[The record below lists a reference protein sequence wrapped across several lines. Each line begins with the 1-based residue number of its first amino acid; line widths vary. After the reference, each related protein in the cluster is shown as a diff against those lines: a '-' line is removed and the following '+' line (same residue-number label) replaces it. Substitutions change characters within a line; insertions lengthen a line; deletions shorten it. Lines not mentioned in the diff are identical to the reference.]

1 MKKKLLAVAVAGVL
15 AAPVAAFAQSS
26 VTISGVFKGSFES
39 LSFGQSAK
47 VGSRSQTGVTDDSSA
62 IRFNVREDLGGGL
75 AAIAQVDVR
84 FTLDNQS
91 AINAGGNNH
100 IGLVSKNW
108 GRIFLG
114 RQDLHYFN
122 RESELTV
129 LGSLR
134 ADSVSLLAFAGGG
147 ATAIAGATRTT
158 NVVHYTTPNW
168 NGFTTIVAYSANPT
182 AAEADIATAVR
193 KGRAWHVNPN
203 WAQKNFQIGYSY
215 WTSKNDANVTGA
227 SVATLATV
235 AGDQRG
241 DRLYGSYNWGGL
253 KVGLAWDKSK
263 ITNNVASLG
272 KVSDR
277 SAWSVPVQYK
287 WGNHGIYGHYTKARD
302 DKATAAVQ
310 DGAKMLALSYA
321 YSLSKRTSV
330 AFSYAKITNDVGANY
345 QLFTNT
351 AFGLANSAAQTGAA
365 GEDPRLW
372 AVTMRHAF

>member
-39 LSFGQSAK
+39 LKWGNPGAGKSPSG
-47 VGSRSQTGVTDDSSA
+47 QTGVADDSSA

-75 AAIAQVDVR
+75 AAIGQVDVR

-91 AINAGGNNH
+91 ALNAGGNNH
-100 IGLVSKNW
+100 VGFVSKNW

-134 ADSVSLLAFAGGG
+134 ADSISLLAFAGGG
-147 ATAIAGATRTT
+147 GTAIAGATRTA

-168 NGFTTIVAYSANPT
+168 NGFTTIVAYSSNAT
-182 AAEADIATAVR
+182 GAEADIGSGVR
-193 KGRAWHVNPN
+193 KGRAWNVNPN

-215 WTSKNDANVTGA
+215 WSSKNDANVTGA
-227 SVATLATV
+227 SIAGIATV

-263 ITNNVASLG
+263 ITNSVGALG

-277 SAWSVPVQYK
+277 SAWSIPVQYK
-287 WGNHGIYGHYTKARD
+287 WGNHGVYGHYTKARD
-302 DKATAAVQ
+302 DKATAAVR

-321 YSLSKRTSV
+321 YSLSKRTSL
-330 AFSYAKITNDVGANY
+330 ALSYARITNDDGARY
-345 QLFTNT
+345 QLFTGT
-351 AFGLANSAAQTGAA
+351 AFGLATPVGAV

-372 AVTMRHAF
+372 SVTMRHAF